1 MRWLVILSLIGAIAS
16 PLLGQTDPMKMAQK
30 VAEFLSGLSN
40 APEPLKQAKERLSFA
55 LDRPETL
62 FRKEVTTLLTALMP
76 LCSPEKTSVGF
87 RLSDG
92 RIVRD
97 LWDVYWFQRSQI
109 DPLMASLTALLPSP
123 PPPKKRPKETTLSP
137 AERLRAQSHFAPMEL
152 RGVMRAL
159 ADVLEG
165 KEVSKERWDAAVS
178 QWCPV
183 THPLRPLAET
193 LRAIGETL
201 QSQRESRQKAS
212 SSVGKGSPR

>member
-1 MRWLVILSLIGAIAS
+1 MRWLVALWLASWMVLVS
-16 PLLGQTDPMKMAQK
+16 PLWGQDLVPMAQK
-30 VAEFLSGLSN
+30 VMAFLNGLPN

-55 LDRPETL
+55 LDHPETL
-62 FRKEVTTLLTALMP
+62 YRKEIATLLTALVP
-76 LCSPEKTSVGF
+76 LCAPEKNFVGF

-109 DPLMASLTALLPSP
+109 DPLMVSLTALLPSP
-123 PPPKKRPKETTLSP
+123 PPPKRRQEETDLPP
-137 AERLRAQSHFAPMEL
+137 ADRLRVQSRFAPMEL

-159 ADVLEG
+159 ADVLDG
-165 KEVSKERWDAAVS
+165 KEVSKEQWDAAVS
-178 QWCPV
+178 RWCPV

-201 QSQRESRQKAS
+201 QSQRTNRQREVS
-212 SSVGKGSPR
+212 CQRVMQR